1 MFNASGNASAAPA
14 AASAAALPKAGED
27 GNWFIPGDF
36 DTPRFLQQ
44 AKEQFVHIQG
54 IWDSG
59 ATDSLRDYLTDDLIA
74 ELKPQLAE
82 RGGAANK
89 TEVVLLNA
97 ELLGIES
104 VSDGHL
110 ASVRFSGMLREAP
123 GAEAFRFEEV
133 WNLYKSANSGWLLAG
148 IQQIPVDYAS

>member
-1 MFNASGNASAAPA
+1 
-14 AASAAALPKAGED
+14 KAGDD

-44 AKEQFVHIQG
+44 AKDQFVRIQG

-59 ATDSLRDYLTDDLIA
+59 EVESLRDFLTDDLIS
-74 ELKPQLAE
+74 ELKPQLEA
-82 RGGAANK
+82 RGAAANK

-97 ELLGIES
+97 ELLGIET

-123 GAEAFRFEEV
+123 GTEAFRFEEV
-133 WNLYKSANSGWLLAG
+133 WNLFKPADGGWLLAG
-148 IQQIPVDYAS
+148 IQQIPVEHAS